1 MKSVKQIGRVKIT
14 TVSGKPRLVREV
26 VVGNHYKEEL
36 AIPQPKEK
44 MLQRAIHQSALK
56 NQSEKEFNITKEIE
70 QWLKQ
75 QEVNWL

>member
-26 VVGNHYKEEL
+26 LIGNQYKEEI

-44 MLQRAIHQSALK
+44 MLIRAINQLNQQS
-56 NQSEKEFNITKEIE
+56 NQTEFNITREIE

>member
-26 VVGNHYKEEL
+26 LIGNQYKEEI

-44 MLQRAIHQSALK
+44 MLNRAI
-56 NQSEKEFNITKEIE
+56 NQLNRQANQKEFNITREIE

-75 QEVNWL
+75 QEVTWL